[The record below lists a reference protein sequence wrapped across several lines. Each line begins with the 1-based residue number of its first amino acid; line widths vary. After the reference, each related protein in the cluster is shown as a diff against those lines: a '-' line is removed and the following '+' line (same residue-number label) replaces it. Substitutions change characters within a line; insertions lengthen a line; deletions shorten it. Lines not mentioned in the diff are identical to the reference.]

1 MTFCGMRG
9 QFGDGAITY
18 KLANQRPL
26 FYVQNTPPNMTRDQ
40 FVAACLE
47 AFGRW
52 SAVCDVVFA
61 PTNDQNAAQFV
72 IFTHQFDGPS
82 GILADCEFPSPGL
95 RPQSMRIDPS
105 ERWQISDNPAQGYLD
120 LLAVLC
126 HEMGHGI
133 GLQHFP
139 TGSPA
144 ELMEPVY
151 NPAIVRPQS
160 TEAAYAAKLYG
171 LPQTQTPPT
180 PPNSPPLGDSL
191 GIDLIITQANGS
203 KYSAKGTAKRVA

>member
-1 MTFCGMRG
+1 MTFCAQRG

-26 FYVQNTPPNMTRDQ
+26 FYVQNTPPNIARDP
-40 FVAACLE
+40 FIAACLE

-52 SAVCDVVFA
+52 SAVCDVRFA

-95 RPQSMRIDPS
+95 RPQSIRIDPT
-105 ERWQISDNPAQGYLD
+105 ERWQITDNPSPGYIS

-126 HEMGHGI
+126 HEMGHGL

-139 TGSPA
+139 SGPPP
-144 ELMEPVY
+144 ELMEPVLSS
-151 NPAIVRPQS
+151 IVRPQV
-160 TEAAYAAKLYG
+160 TESAYAAKLYG
-171 LPQTQTPPT
+171 QPQATPGTPPAT
-180 PPNSPPLGDSL
+180 TGKPVNV
-191 GIDLIITQANGS
+191 TVEQNGMVWS
-203 KYSAKGTAKRVA
+203 GAIPRTK